1 MSPERPTP
9 ARQLHRGAFLPK
21 GGGRGLLLL
30 LVAGCGVLLFLL
42 DLGATGLVDETPPL
56 FAAAARAMAETG
68 DWLTP
73 RVNGLPR
80 YDKPPLVYWLMGLGY
95 LLPGQAQWNPLGTWA
110 ARLPSALSSLAVMLA
125 LAATLWRW
133 PQPSGSILPGE
144 RQRGLTALAA
154 ALAFALS
161 PLVLLWS
168 RIAVSDALFSGCLA
182 LALLLFWRRFAASG
196 AEGRGAGPWWPG
208 WLVLGLAVLAK
219 GPVAVVL
226 AALTLALFAWRSG
239 QLALLRQRLQPLA
252 GLAVTA
258 AVALPWYG
266 LELLV
271 EGQPFWDSFFGYHN
285 LQRFT
290 AVVNHHLQPWWF
302 FGPVLVVAS
311 LPFTPLLLAGLLAAF
326 RQRGPLDPARS
337 LRLFAGCWLLAVLGF
352 FTLAATKLPSYW
364 IPATPA
370 AGVLI
375 ALAGQD
381 LALQVPAMARQRW
394 ERWGVMGGTLVLV
407 AVLAAGLAA
416 SPLWIPLIRDP
427 EMPTLPAEL
436 LASGLVLRAAACFAL
451 ALLLGVVLGSPLGR
465 THGRGAW
472 LVALQAPLLLFA
484 VVALQPMTRLGD
496 RVRQLPVRRMAAAV
510 LAQRRPAEPLAMVGI
525 LKPSLHYY
533 TRQVVLYEGID
544 PVGLLNLNDR
554 LARERRRG
562 QTPTPALA
570 GSSVL
575 VVIDQ
580 GTAQLPHWRGLP
592 HERLGSEGLYQ
603 LWRVERLRLQRRA
616 AELRQAGVPAPDWQL
631 PRPERY

>member
-9 ARQLHRGAFLPK
+9 ARALDP
-21 GGGRGLLLL
+21 GGSWLLL
-30 LVAGCGVLLFLL
+30 LVAGCGALLFLL
-42 DLGATGLVDETPPL
+42 GLGDTGLVDETPPL

-95 LLPGQAQWNPLGTWA
+95 LLPGQDQWNPLGTWA
-110 ARLPSALSSLAVMLA
+110 ARLPSALASLAVMLA
-125 LAATLWRW
+125 LAATLLRW
-133 PQPSGSILPGE
+133 PQPSGAGEPGLP
-144 RQRGLTALAA
+144 QRRLSALAA

-168 RIAVSDALFSGCLA
+168 RVAVSDALFSGCLA
-182 LALLLFWRRFAASG
+182 LALLLLWRRFAAGGAGGPG
-196 AEGRGAGPWWPG
+196 AEAPEAGHWWHG
-208 WLVLGLAVLAK
+208 WLLLGLAVLAK

-226 AALTLALFAWRSG
+226 AALGLALFAWRSG
-239 QLALLRQRLQPLA
+239 QGALLRRRLRPLA

-311 LPFTPLLLAGLLAAF
+311 LPFTPLLLAGLGAAL
-326 RQRGPLDPARS
+326 RQRGPVDPPRS
-337 LRLFAGCWLLAVLGF
+337 LRLFAACWLLAVLAF

-364 IPATPA
+364 LPATPA
-370 AGVLI
+370 AGLLI
-375 ALAGQD
+375 ALAAQD
-381 LALQVPAMARQRW
+381 LALRRPGTARQRRA
-394 ERWGVMGGTLVLV
+394 RWAVLGGTLALV
-407 AVLAAGLAA
+407 ALLAAGLAA

-436 LASGLVLRAAACFAL
+436 LASGLVLRAAACFGL
-451 ALLLGVVLGSPLGR
+451 ALLLGVLLWSPLGR
-465 THGRGAW
+465 RRGRGAW

-484 VVALQPMTRLGD
+484 LVALQPMARLGD

-510 LAQRRPAEPLAMVGI
+510 LAQGRPAEPLAMVGI

-533 TRQVVLYEGID
+533 TRRVVLYEGIA
-544 PVGLLNLNDR
+544 PVGLLNLDDR

-562 QTPTPALA
+562 LEPTPPLA
-570 GSSVL
+570 GSSL
-575 VVIDQ
+575 LLVIDR

-592 HERLGSEGLYQ
+592 HELLASAATYE
-603 LWRVERLRLQRRA
+603 LWRLPRPQLQRRA
-616 AELRQAGVPAPDWQL
+616 AELRRAGLPGPDWQL

>member
-1 MSPERPTP
+1 M
-9 ARQLHRGAFLPK
+9 
-21 GGGRGLLLL
+21 LL

-42 DLGATGLVDETPPL
+42 GLGDTGLVDETPPL

-133 PQPSGSILPGE
+133 PQPSGQALPGE

-168 RIAVSDALFSGCLA
+168 RIAVSDALFSGCVA
-182 LALLLFWRRFAASG
+182 LALLLLWRRFATSG
-196 AEGRGAGPWWPG
+196 AEGGGGGRWWLG

-226 AALTLALFAWRSG
+226 AAITLALFAWRSG
-239 QLALLRQRLQPLA
+239 QAARLRQRLRPLA

-302 FGPVLVVAS
+302 FAPVLVVAS
-311 LPFTPLLLAGLLAAF
+311 LPFTPLLLAGLVAAF

-370 AGVLI
+370 AGLLM
-375 ALAGQD
+375 ALAAQD
-381 LALQVPAMARQRW
+381 LALQVPVGAGQRW
-394 ERWGVMGGTLVLV
+394 GRRAVMGSSLALV
-407 AVLAAGLAA
+407 AVLAVGLAA

-436 LASGLVLRAAACFAL
+436 LASGLVLRASACFAL
-451 ALLLGVVLGSPLGR
+451 ALLLGLALWRRPW
-465 THGRGAW
+465 RGAW
-472 LVALQAPLLLFA
+472 LVALQAPLLLF
-484 VVALQPMTRLGD
+484 VVAALQPMTLLGD
-496 RVRQLPVRRMAAAV
+496 RVRQLPVRRVAAAV
-510 LAQRRPAEPLAMVGI
+510 LAERRPAEPLAMVGI

-533 TRQVVLYEGID
+533 TRQVVLYEGIA
-544 PVGLLNLNDR
+544 PVGLLNLDDR

-562 QTPTPALA
+562 QEPTPPRA
-570 GSSVL
+570 GSSLL

-580 GTAQLPHWRGLP
+580 GTAHLPHWRGLP

-603 LWRVERLRLQRRA
+603 LWRVPRPALQRRA
-616 AELRQAGVPAPDWQL
+616 AQLRRAGVPAPDWQL